1 MTHTMIVER
10 NEPEPPCDWS
20 LHAKYVWPRN
30 VKNEPWRSFVP
41 PPLSNGVP
49 TSASASITE
58 PE

>member
-1 MTHTMIVER
+1 MIVER